1 MRNKYG
7 VIVLVS
13 VAAAAG
19 LWAACT
25 KPTAPGGI
33 LLTGFWGSDQGR
45 LTATQVSTQ
54 FTGACGSGNTN
65 EPIMLDKH
73 GRFDLLGN
81 YTAIGTA
88 SGAARFMGQIS
99 SKKLT
104 LRVRM
109 ADSSF
114 ALGPID
120 LALGQQPALAS
131 CR

>member
-1 MRNKYG
+1 MRKKFG
-7 VIVLVS
+7 LVVLLG
-13 VAAAAG
+13 ATAAG

-33 LLTGFWGSDQGR
+33 LLTGLWGSDQSR

-54 FTGACGSGNTN
+54 FSGACGSGNTN

-73 GRFDLLGN
+73 GRFDMVGVYSAN
-81 YTAIGTA
+81 GTL
-88 SGAARFMGQIS
+88 SSPARFKGSIS

-104 LRVRM
+104 LRVMR
-109 ADSSF
+109 ADSSH
-114 ALGPID
+114 ALGPIELD
-120 LALGQQPALAS
+120 LGQQPALAT